1 MNMKKAAVLIMGV
14 TSFLFISL
22 IILLF
27 AVPSGDKVDH
37 VKAEPQ
43 LNFSETEY
51 QQLEKK
57 VIDDAAGAIIS
68 IKRQDRLFDITVPYS
83 WYDLTESRKKEV
95 ADFINKKIYNIAVAS
110 ELIKPGGGIDVM
122 LVDPSGKEL
131 KY

>member
-22 IILLF
+22 IVLLF
-27 AVPSGDKVDH
+27 SVPSGDKVDH